1 MREELRACVALC
13 PPGPNVLLLLLNP
26 SDFTDT
32 QRQALM
38 STLSVFGGA
47 ALQHSMVI
55 CTHAGTEKTFPFQLL
70 LRDCGWRQY
79 NMQDYDH
86 EQFMQ
91 KIDGMVQ
98 KNKGAFLTIR
108 DSNPQPDRVRPAL
121 NLVLCGRR
129 GAGKSSAARA
139 ILGQTELLSS
149 SSECVRH
156 QGEVCGRGL
165 SLLELPALCGK
176 AQQAVM
182 EESFRCVSLCDPE
195 GVHAFILVLPVGPL
209 TDEDKREVEILQ
221 DAFGSQ
227 LKDFM
232 VVLLTVESDP
242 TDPAVVNFVKG
253 TKHIQELCQRC
264 GGRSLVFNIRDE
276 QQVPELLQEV
286 ERRMDRGAKGFTKDL
301 FTRAQMEKVA
311 RIKAELQGD
320 KPSTLTT
327 KTRLNPRSALRM
339 VLVGKTGS
347 GKSSTANTILNHKHF
362 ESRASMRSVTTVC
375 QKQRGNICGRPVA
388 VVDTPGL
395 FDTTL
400 SNDQVQR
407 ELVKCIGMLS
417 PGPHVFLLV
426 LQIGRFTEEE
436 RQALIMIRR
445 IFGRRSANY
454 IIVTFTR
461 GDELDGK
468 SIEDYIETECDDY
481 VKQLIRECGNRYH
494 VFNNKDQTNR
504 TQVSELLAKIEG
516 MVAESGG
523 GCYSTEMFQEAEEAI
538 QEATRRL
545 LKEKEEE
552 MRREMREQEMKHE
565 EEMRSMKRQMEEQIA
580 KTESEKEEILQ
591 LLKDK
596 EEYINNER
604 ERREREQ
611 QTTEE
616 EDRRRRQEEEIERQ
630 EWRDKLISLESQI
643 SESESNQELLRELQ
657 ETREELRRRQ
667 EAWEMER
674 EEWWRNRYE
683 EAILR
688 KEREDMRVRE
698 LREEYEQEKE
708 RLNRKMRTDCIR
720 INQEVKRRK
729 DLQEDH
735 AKKMA
740 QLIQTHEEEARSKAE
755 EFNRFQERY
764 TRDFESLM
772 KHYDEEL
779 KDLTV
784 TCEMLMREKEDHQRE
799 YAHLHSLSRHKEQ
812 TLRKEMQELKE
823 RKREELN
830 SLQKKHGCILA

>member
-1 MREELRACVALC
+1 MASGFAPPGRYLGARRGSIGLLPPNLSELRAVLLGDSWTENCSVANLLLGEAAFNSEEEPKSCVRIHGLIKGTKALLVNTPNIFCAAISEHKLTELVEGCVRLSAPGPHLFLLVVQPESFTEERKQRLCRALQLFSDTSFHHSLVLTSAPKKGSSLYHYSIPSSWSSLQEVIRRCNRTSLKLRGLQLPALVENMKLILKQNDGRHVVSGHLRMEARREAPVALGAGPAAEWGIRIMLFGSNQSKKTQLQNYITNKKVLSFLGFSQAKAEWRGRPVTVTQAPENLPEKKMREELRACVALC

-26 SDFTDT
+26 SDFTET
-32 QRQALM
+32 QGQALM

-55 CTHAGTEKTFPFQLL
+55 CTHAGTEETLPFQLL
-70 LRDCGWRQY
+70 LRDCGGRQY

-108 DSNPQPDRVRPAL
+108 DSNPKPDRVRPAL

-209 TDEDKREVEILQ
+209 TDEDKMEVEILQ

-232 VVLLTVESDP
+232 VFLLTVESDP
-242 TDPAVVNFVKG
+242 TGPAYVNFVEG
-253 TKHIQELCQRC
+253 TKDIQELCQSC
-264 GGRSLVFNIRDE
+264 GGRSLVFNIRYG

-286 ERRMDRGAKGFTKDL
+286 ERRMDRGPKGFTKDL

-327 KTRLNPRSALRM
+327 KTRLNPRSELRM

-523 GCYSTEMFQEAEEAI
+523 GCYTTEMFQEAEEAI
-538 QEATRRL
+538 Q
-545 LKEKEEE
+545 
-552 MRREMREQEMKHE
+552 
-565 EEMRSMKRQMEEQIA
+565 
-580 KTESEKEEILQ
+580 
-591 LLKDK
+591 
-596 EEYINNER
+596 
-604 ERREREQ
+604 
-611 QTTEE
+611 
-616 EDRRRRQEEEIERQ
+616 
-630 EWRDKLISLESQI
+630 
-643 SESESNQELLRELQ
+643 
-657 ETREELRRRQ
+657 
-667 EAWEMER
+667 
-674 EEWWRNRYE
+674 
-683 EAILR
+683 
-688 KEREDMRVRE
+688 
-698 LREEYEQEKE
+698 
-708 RLNRKMRTDCIR
+708 
-720 INQEVKRRK
+720 
-729 DLQEDH
+729 
-735 AKKMA
+735 
-740 QLIQTHEEEARSKAE
+740 
-755 EFNRFQERY
+755 
-764 TRDFESLM
+764 
-772 KHYDEEL
+772 
-779 KDLTV
+779 
-784 TCEMLMREKEDHQRE
+784 
-799 YAHLHSLSRHKEQ
+799 
-812 TLRKEMQELKE
+812 
-823 RKREELN
+823 
-830 SLQKKHGCILA
+830 